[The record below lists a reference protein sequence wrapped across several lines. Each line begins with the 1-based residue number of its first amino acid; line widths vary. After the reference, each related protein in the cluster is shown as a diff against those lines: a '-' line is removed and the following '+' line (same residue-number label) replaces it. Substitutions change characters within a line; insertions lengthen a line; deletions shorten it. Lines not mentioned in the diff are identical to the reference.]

1 MNSKNILRF
10 MAAVFLLAAVIG
22 AWKLHLTD
30 YLSLEYIRSQQAAI
44 ASYYNEHP
52 FITVGLFFAAYVAVA
67 ALSLPGAAVMTLLG
81 GALFGFWQG
90 LISVSFAS
98 TIGATLAFLLS
109 RFLLKEWIQ
118 GRYRKQLA
126 TLNEGF
132 IKEGPFYLFAL
143 RLIPAFPFFLV
154 NILTGVMPIKVRHF
168 YGASQLGMLP
178 GTAAYVYAGTEL
190 GKIQS
195 LSDIASP
202 SLLAAFIVLGLFP
215 LIAKRIVVALR
226 SRRKV

>member
-1 MNSKNILRF
+1 MNKKTLIRF
-10 MAAVFLLAAVIG
+10 MLALFLLVVAMAV
-22 AWKLHLTD
+22 WKFHLTD
-30 YLSLEYIRSQQAAI
+30 YLSLEFIRAQQAAI

-52 FITVGLFFAAYVAVA
+52 LVTVGLFFAAYVAVA
-67 ALSLPGAAVMTLLG
+67 ALSLPGAAIMTLLG

-90 LISVSFAS
+90 LIAVSFAS

-109 RFLLKEWIQ
+109 RFLLKDWIQ
-118 GRYRKQLA
+118 GRYQKQLA

-132 IKEGPFYLFAL
+132 KTEGAFYLFAL
-143 RLIPAFPFFLV
+143 RLIPVFPFFLV
-154 NILTGVMPIKVRHF
+154 NILTGVMPIKTRYF

-178 GTAAYVYAGTEL
+178 GTAVYVYAGTEL

-202 SLLAAFIVLGLFP
+202 SLLGAFIVLGLFP
-215 LIAKRIVVALR
+215 LIAKKIVAALR
-226 SRRKV
+226 SRRKA

>member
-1 MNSKNILRF
+1 
-10 MAAVFLLAAVIG
+10 
-22 AWKLHLTD
+22 
-30 YLSLEYIRSQQAAI
+30 
-44 ASYYNEHP
+44 
-52 FITVGLFFAAYVAVA
+52 
-67 ALSLPGAAVMTLLG
+67 MTLLG

-109 RFLLKEWIQ
+109 RFLLKDWIQ
-118 GRYRKQLA
+118 GRYQKQLA

-132 IKEGPFYLFAL
+132 MKEGAFYLFAL
-143 RLIPAFPFFLV
+143 RLIPVFPFFLV
-154 NILTGVMPIKVRHF
+154 NILTGVMPIKTRHF
-168 YGASQLGMLP
+168 YSASQLGMLP
-178 GTAAYVYAGTEL
+178 GTAVYVYAGTEL

-215 LIAKRIVVALR
+215 LIAKKIVAALR
-226 SRRKV
+226 GRRKT

>member
-1 MNSKNILRF
+1 MNKKTLLRF
-10 MAAVFLLAAVIG
+10 LMALFLLVAAIA

-30 YLSLEYIRSQQAAI
+30 YLSLEFIRTQQAAI

-52 FITVGLFFAAYVAVA
+52 FVTVGLFFTAYVAVA

-109 RFLLKEWIQ
+109 RFLLKDWIQ
-118 GRYRKQLA
+118 GRYQKQLA

-132 IKEGPFYLFAL
+132 MKEGAFYLFAL
-143 RLIPAFPFFLV
+143 RLIPVFPFFLV
-154 NILTGVMPIKVRHF
+154 NILTGVMPIKTRHF

-178 GTAAYVYAGTEL
+178 GTAVYVYAGTEL

-202 SLLAAFIVLGLFP
+202 SLLAAFVILGLFP
-215 LIAKRIVVALR
+215 LIAKKIVAALR
-226 SRRKV
+226 SRRKA